1 MFSCDRYKD
10 RNAALADL
18 SWVYALLRIREL
30 CYTIRMSDN
39 QELSLF
45 EQIGGEAQIKA
56 LVDRFYFHMDTIP
69 EVKGI
74 RDMHPKSLDSSN
86 EKLYEFLCGWTGGPQ
101 LYIEKHGHPRLRAR
115 HLPFKIGIP
124 ERDQWLLC
132 FFKALEDCQIAEGPK
147 KILMSSIGRL
157 ADHMRNQA

>member
-1 MFSCDRYKD
+1 
-10 RNAALADL
+10 
-18 SWVYALLRIREL
+18 
-30 CYTIRMSDN
+30 MSEN
-39 QELSLF
+39 QEISLY
-45 EQIGGEAQIKA
+45 EQMGGSPKIQQ
-56 LVDRFYFHMDTIP
+56 LVDRFYHHMDTLP

-74 RDMHPKSLDSSN
+74 RDMHPTSLEGSI
-86 EKLYEFLCGWTGGPQ
+86 EKLFEFLCGWTGGPQ

-115 HLPFKIGIP
+115 HLPFKIGVH

-132 FFKALEDCQIAEGPK
+132 FFKALEDCEIEAGPK